1 MFETSRAGRDA
12 MATSK
17 PQGSV
22 VIESARTKNGKL
34 SFCKNHKIGTWNVR
48 TVNTGK
54 FDCQERNGKNK
65 SL

>member
-1 MFETSRAGRDA
+1 MVI
-12 MATSK
+12 SK

-48 TVNTGK
+48 TMNTGK
-54 FDCQERNGKNK
+54 LAIEREQWKEQE
-65 SL
+65 L